1 MEYWASK
8 EKQLLFRFWQ
18 ASLTIIATLV
28 IASGSEAISSQGD
41 CHVLPLSRE
50 SSQWHCDRLA
60 DFVNI

>member
-28 IASGSEAISSQGD
+28 IASGSEAISSQRD

-50 SSQWHCDRLA
+50 SSQ
-60 DFVNI
+60 